1 MRYDMRN
8 NKWGVLYGVCYSFCV
23 FNYAAKLHA
32 FSFSALPSLL
42 LEFLRTELARRG
54 SSYALERALEG
65 IDAGI
70 SAQFAY
76 TLDLQLR
83 IGQKQINRSLD
94 AYAADVLQGTHVHAL
109 TERAGEFVRTVAEL
123 LGDGG
128 NV

>member
-76 TLDLQLR
+76 TLDLELWSGCPAMSAVAR
-83 IGQKQINRSLD
+83 ASLI
-94 AYAADVLQGTHVHAL
+94 
-109 TERAGEFVRTVAEL
+109 
-123 LGDGG
+123 
-128 NV
+128 